1 MRVLI
6 EHVSFSYGDRPVLS
20 DVSAT
25 FMAGRVTAV
34 VGPSGSGK
42 STLLA
47 LMAGLRRPAAGRVLL
62 EHDDG
67 SVTPADPGRCGW
79 VPQGADV
86 MGHRTVVDNAMIGAL
101 AAGASLVSA
110 RAAAVRALDRVG
122 LGHFGRA
129 PARTLSGG
137 ERHRLTFARAL
148 AAPRPIILLDEPTAS
163 LDAVAAREIAGM
175 LATLDHQAVIAV
187 ATHDPLVVAAA
198 GAEVRLR

>member
-1 MRVLI
+1 
-6 EHVSFSYGDRPVLS
+6 
-20 DVSAT
+20 
-25 FMAGRVTAV
+25 
-34 VGPSGSGK
+34 
-42 STLLA
+42 
-47 LMAGLRRPAAGRVLL
+47 
-62 EHDDG
+62 
-67 SVTPADPGRCGW
+67 
-79 VPQGADV
+79 